1 MKEYNVPDLYVIEA
15 VEEMLLDSAT
25 LEWEV
30 DQEKN
35 QIVVISRYEEV
46 EKDAESTDG
55 DLEYFDEEPAVSHF
69 KLRPEPVEIL
79 RVDCDA
85 SIFESVREWDDEHG
99 HHKDIVTKEQQVA
112 FEIRGN
118 VDEARELMGWN
129 DDFEIYSQDLGSYT
143 VAFRKDGLW
152 WFLDMVTLN
161 LMEFSVYNEEEGE
174 YEDVPFFCESIF
186 ELNTPYTKGDI
197 PQDFEFGISGRQ
209 VYLVCE
215 NDDVQYGLEFFDGQG
230 QVVALNDSG
239 SEGEQLP
246 PWTSICCDDWH
257 GVLLLTREED
267 GEVKEKKLSRG
278 FDIPKATFK
287 ADAEGWG
294 GDVFSAPFEYDFV
307 KTGSTTLLRVVQG
320 GWLKLDVIKTE
331 NTFLYFDK
339 DDEEENELLQEV
351 ICAHFGYGSKIK
363 ARAGKDHF
371 VVERPVAVGSR
382 QKMQYRII
390 FEGQYLDGIW
400 DDVEVIQ
407 AGDKKENFFKV
418 KKNGYWGV
426 INEVG
431 TVVVPLRYTGIAA
444 KKDEMTTVNG
454 VTLDYTLTLDEFG
467 RKGWGYLS
475 GNGFVQSIPCEYEH
489 VDASGNGWV
498 IDEICV
504 EKVGRVAVYDLN
516 GRLKEEF
523 KPGRI

>member
-46 EKDAESTDG
+46 EKDAESADG

-161 LMEFSVYNEEEGE
+161 LMEFSVYNEEEEE

-215 NDDVQYGLEFFDGQG
+215 NDDVQYGLEFYDGQG

-246 PWTSICCDDWH
+246 PWTSIRCDDWH

-267 GEVKEKKLSRG
+267 GEVKEQKLTRG
-278 FDIPKATFK
+278 FDITKATFK

-294 GDVFSAPFEYDFV
+294 ADVVSAPFEYDFV
-307 KTGSTTLLRVVQG
+307 RADSTTLLRVVQG
-320 GWLKLDVIKTE
+320 SWLKLDVIKTE
-331 NTFLYFDK
+331 NAFRYFDK

-351 ICAHFGYGSKIK
+351 IYAHFGYGSKIN

-400 DDVEVIQ
+400 DNVVVIP
-407 AGDKKENFFKV
+407 AEEGKENFFKV
-418 KKNGYWGV
+418 KKDGYWGI

-431 TVVVPLRYTGIAA
+431 TVVVPLHYTHIMCTKRHGM
-444 KKDEMTTVNG
+444 DSCDPDPMYSLE
-454 VTLDYTLTLDEFG
+454 LEEFG
-467 RKGWGYLS
+467 RKGWGCLGEDGS
-475 GNGFVQSIPCEYEH
+475 FMQTIPCEYEQ
-489 VDASGNGWV
+489 VMVQDYV
-498 IDEICV
+498 IRV
-504 EKVGRVAVYDLN
+504 EKMGRVATYN
-516 GRLKEEF
+516 MFGRLKEEF
-523 KPGRI
+523 KTGRI